1 MVSHFPNPWEKIA
14 AGDTLCELQMTTMND
29 SADARNSLPLGRWP
43 LLVIL
48 LSWVTFCSCT
58 AVLYSGKGEN
68 GAEAIFASL
77 AAGGLIAG
85 MAILRR
91 PIRWQNKVRQRLLDY
106 THAIDELS
114 ISRLGLWTAL
124 AAGLGIY
131 LELVL
136 IRFHGSCFQV
146 FAFFKNFSL
155 LSCFLGL
162 GVGYVL
168 NRARPLYLPLTLPL
182 LAVQVIFLHLL
193 RFTSI
198 GDELHNPIPEYMA
211 LGVRNTPTL
220 ASALMVYALLL
231 WVFSYNAACFIG
243 LGQVASRLMDR
254 LPKLTAYS
262 WNLAGSLA
270 GILLFY
276 ILSFFWTPP
285 VVWFAAGFIALLLLL
300 KIRRFGAIC
309 VSLVVLGV
317 LSLSFDP
324 AEYDLYSPYQILT
337 VHPGGPDGVVV
348 EVNHAFYQ
356 RIHDLGPSAP
366 DDEITQSNRA
376 YYNSPYVFQP
386 NAQDVLIVGSG
397 TGNDVAAAVRNH
409 AGHVDAV
416 EIDPVILELGR
427 RLHPEKPYDSPTV
440 TAHLQDARAFIRYTQ
455 NRYDLIIFGLLDSH
469 TMLSGVSGVRLDS
482 YVYTVDALR
491 EARAL
496 LKEDGVIFMSFS
508 LLNQQMNR
516 KMDLML
522 TEAFDGAEPLC
533 YQSHIGG
540 AAIFIAGK
548 HVREHDYAPPAG
560 VRPAAVLDVPADP
573 STDDWPFFYM
583 PVRKYPSSYLIVIPM
598 LLLAAWLFIAPAMR
612 GSQGGFSAPCF
623 LLGAGFMLLE
633 TKAITEL
640 ALFYGSTWVVIA
652 VVIAAI
658 LTMAFLA
665 NLAVMHLPALPRTV
679 SYILL
684 LASLALSLWF
694 ASISHADYG
703 QSAARLIATAIIT
716 LPLFFSGL
724 VFSSELK
731 SAPSIASAMG
741 SNLIGAM
748 VGGCLEYNSMYFG
761 YRSLYLLALVIYAL
775 SLIVSLKRSQM
786 AAANLA

>member
-1 MVSHFPNPWEKIA
+1 M
-14 AGDTLCELQMTTMND
+14 MNMSD
-29 SADARNSLPLGRWP
+29 SADARTSLALGRWP
-43 LLVIL
+43 LLIVL
-48 LSWVTFCSCT
+48 GSWMIFCAST
-58 AVLYSGKGEN
+58 AVLYGGKGES
-68 GAEAIFASL
+68 GAEALFACL
-77 AAGGLIAG
+77 AAGGLIVA
-85 MAILRR
+85 MVI
-91 PIRWQNKVRQRLLDY
+91 KRQPVAWRIKLHHRLLEF
-106 THAIDELS
+106 TRAIDELP
-114 ISRLGLWTAL
+114 IARLGLWTAL
-124 AAGLGIY
+124 AAGLGLY
-131 LELVL
+131 LELVI
-136 IRFHGSCFQV
+136 IRFHASCFQV

-162 GVGYVL
+162 GIGYVL
-168 NRARPLYLPLTLPL
+168 NRARPLYLPLMLPL

-193 RFTSI
+193 RYTSI

-211 LGVRNTPTL
+211 LGLGNSSTL
-220 ASALMVYALLL
+220 ASAAMIYALLL
-231 WVFSYNAACFIG
+231 WLFCFNAICFIG
-243 LGQVASRLMDR
+243 FGQVASRLMDR
-254 LPKLTAYS
+254 MPKLTAYA

-270 GILLFY
+270 GIVLFY
-276 ILSFFWTPP
+276 VLSFFWTPP
-285 VVWFAAGFIALLLLL
+285 TVWFAAAFIALLFLL
-300 KIRRFGAIC
+300 KNQRFVSTCIAI
-309 VSLVVLGV
+309 LVLAV
-317 LSLSFDP
+317 LSLSIDP
-324 AEYDLYSPYQILT
+324 ADYDLYSPYQILT
-337 VHPGGPDGVVV
+337 VHPGNEDGLVV

-356 RIHDLGPSAP
+356 RIHNLGPSAP
-366 DDEITQSNRA
+366 NDEITQSNRA

-397 TGNDVAAAVRNH
+397 TGNDVAVAVRNR

-416 EIDPVILELGR
+416 EIDPAILDLGR
-427 RLHPEKPYDSPTV
+427 KLHPEKPYDSPIV
-440 TAHLQDARAFIRYTQ
+440 TTHVQDARAFIRYTQ

-482 YVYTVDALR
+482 YVYTVNALR

-496 LKEDGVIFMSFS
+496 LKDDGVIFMSFS

-522 TEAFDGAEPLC
+522 TQAFDGQEPLC

-548 HVREHDYAPPAG
+548 HVREHDYAPAAG

-583 PVRKYPSSYLIVIPM
+583 PVRKYPSSYLIVIPI
-598 LLLAAWLFIAPAMR
+598 LLLAAWTFIAPALR
-612 GSQGGFSAPCF
+612 GQAGGFSAPCF

-658 LTMAFLA
+658 LTMAFFA
-665 NLAVMHLPALPRTV
+665 NLVVMRLPALPKTL
-679 SYILL
+679 SYVLL

-694 ASISHADYG
+694 SSSLNSSYG
-703 QSAARLIATAIIT
+703 ESAARLIATGVIT

-731 SAPSIASAMG
+731 SASSIASAMG

-761 YRSLYLLALVIYAL
+761 YRSLYFLALAIYGL
-775 SLIVSLKRSQM
+775 GLIVSLKRTSVRIPILSSQR
-786 AAANLA
+786 NQGN